1 MVAPVMS
8 VAALVLFA
16 MRWRVNLLSLGD
28 QQAQSLGVSLRST
41 RLTTIVCATA
51 LTGCA
56 VCISGTVGWV
66 GLVVPHIGRLIAG
79 PDNTRLLP
87 VSAVIGGIFMLVI
100 DTLAR
105 TLSAAEIPLSILTGF
120 IGAPLYIWLLFR
132 NRVTIQ

>member
-1 MVAPVMS
+1 M
-8 VAALVLFA
+8 
-16 MRWRVNLLSLGD
+16 
-28 QQAQSLGVSLRST
+28 SLRST
-41 RLTTIVCATA
+41 RLTTIVCSTA

-87 VSAVIGGIFMLVI
+87 VSAVVGGIFMLVI

-120 IGAPLYIWLLFR
+120 IGAPLYIWLLYR